1 MQIGIF
7 IGGAGPAD
15 SVRDV
20 AAQAQR
26 AEAAGFSTFGMANI
40 FSHDAMGALTLAAA
54 ETERIELMT
63 AVVPTYPRHPHAMA
77 QQALT
82 VQAASGGRRF
92 VLGIGLSHQIVIE
105 GMFGYSFDRPARHM
119 TEYLDVLLPL
129 LNGDP
134 VRTDGEHYRGQVSLD
149 IPDAEKPVSCM
160 LAAMGP
166 VMLKLAGART
176 DGTILWMTAASVV
189 ESYIAPTMNAA
200 AAAAGRP
207 TPRTVVGLPI
217 MLGGDVDAMRETA
230 ATQFSNYGNLP
241 SYRSMLDKQGA
252 ANPEDV
258 AILGSEEQIETQLRQ
273 LRDAGATD
281 FVGVTFGSDDERS
294 RTEEFLASL
303 APSLQTERS

>member
-7 IGGAGPAD
+7 IGGAGPAP
-15 SVRDV
+15 SVQSIV
-20 AAQAQR
+20 EQAQS

-40 FSHDAMGALTLAAA
+40 FSHDAMGALTLAGAQ
-54 ETERIELMT
+54 TERIELMT

-82 VQAASGGRRF
+82 VQAAAGGRRF
-92 VLGIGLSHQIVIE
+92 VMGIGLSHKIVIE
-105 GMFGYSFDRPARHM
+105 NMFGYSFDRPARHM
-119 TEYLDVLLPL
+119 KEYLDVLLPL

-134 VRTDGEHYRGQVSLD
+134 VQTDGEHYRGQVSLD

-166 VMLKLAGART
+166 AMLRLAGART

-200 AAAAGRP
+200 ADEAGRP
-207 TPRTVVGLPI
+207 HPRIVVGLPV
-217 MLGGDVDAMRETA
+217 MLSSNVDAARATA
-230 ATQFSNYGNLP
+230 AEQFANYERLP

-252 ANPEDV
+252 AHPEDV
-258 AILGSEEQIETQLRQ
+258 AILGTEEQIETQLRQ
-273 LRDAGATD
+273 LKDAGTTD
-281 FVGVTFGSDDERS
+281 FVGVVFGSEDERT
-294 RTEEFLASL
+294 RTEEFLGSL
-303 APSLQTERS
+303 APAL

>member
-7 IGGAGPAD
+7 IGGAGPAP
-15 SVRDV
+15 SVQGIV
-20 AAQAQR
+20 EQAQA
-26 AEAAGFSTFGMANI
+26 AEAAGFTTFGMANI

-54 ETERIELMT
+54 QTERIELMT

-82 VQAASGGRRF
+82 VQAAAGGRRF
-92 VLGIGLSHQIVIE
+92 VMGIGLSHKIVIE

-119 TEYLDVLLPL
+119 KEYLDVLLPL
-129 LNGDP
+129 LNGQP

-166 VMLKLAGART
+166 AMLKLAGART
-176 DGTILWMTAASVV
+176 DGTILWMTAANVV
-189 ESYIAPTMNAA
+189 ESYIAPTINAA
-200 AAAAGRP
+200 ADEAGRP
-207 TPRTVVGLPI
+207 HPRIVVGLPV
-217 MLGGDVDAMRETA
+217 MLSSDVDAARATA
-230 ATQFSNYGNLP
+230 AEQFSNYGNLP

-258 AILGSEEQIETQLRQ
+258 AVLGTEEQIETQLRQ
-273 LRDAGATD
+273 LQDAGTTD
-281 FVGVTFGSDDERS
+281 FVGVVFGSDEERT
-294 RTEEFLASL
+294 RTEEFLGSL
-303 APSLQTERS
+303 ASTL